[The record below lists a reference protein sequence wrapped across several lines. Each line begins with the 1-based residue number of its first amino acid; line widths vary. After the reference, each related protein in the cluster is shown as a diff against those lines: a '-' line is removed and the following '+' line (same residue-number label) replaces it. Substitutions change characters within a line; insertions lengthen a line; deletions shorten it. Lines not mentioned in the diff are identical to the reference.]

1 MYFTIMVIVLET
13 LVITLFFFLLSSL
26 SIGDLLTEVKE
37 NLDAFYFN
45 AMQ

>member
-13 LVITLFFFLLSSL
+13 LVITHFLLSSL
-26 SIGDLLTEVKE
+26 SIGNLLTEVKE